1 MQSSILEF
9 STVKSLLLLL
19 LLSLLLYII
28 FLFNVGDL
36 FNTRL
41 CQPDCAKRIVSCW
54 WLPVLRA
61 VDGYQTKVLC
71 SSFIGQTV
79 IAINPAVHML
89 DLGLNIPNGKQ
100 YGMLEDCCTFFFFFF
115 LLLLLLFI
123 FIFILDWIRD
133 FNFDATGAIVDDQ
146 SYNTKRN

>member
-9 STVKSLLLLL
+9 STVKSLLLLP
-19 LLSLLLYII
+19 LLLYII

-79 IAINPAVHML
+79 VAINPAVHVL
-89 DLGLNIPNGKQ
+89 DLGLNIPTGKQ
-100 YGMLEDCCTFFFFFF
+100 YGMLEDCCTFFFF
-115 LLLLLLFI
+115 LLFI

-146 SYNTKRN
+146 S

>member
-19 LLSLLLYII
+19 LSLLYII

-79 IAINPAVHML
+79 VAINPAVHVL

-100 YGMLEDCCTFFFFFF
+100 YGMLEDCCTFFFIYLF
-115 LLLLLLFI
+115 LFLFLIGFETLISMLLVLLSMIRAIIQREIEFI
-123 FIFILDWIRD
+123 PRYI
-133 FNFDATGAIVDDQ
+133 
-146 SYNTKRN
+146 

>member
-9 STVKSLLLLL
+9 STVKSLLLLP
-19 LLSLLLYII
+19 LLLYII

-79 IAINPAVHML
+79 VAINPAVHVL
-89 DLGLNIPNGKQ
+89 DLGLNIPTGKQ
-100 YGMLEDCCTFFFFFF
+100 YGMLEDCCTFFFFFIIYF
-115 LLLLLLFI
+115 YFY
-123 FIFILDWIRD
+123 
-133 FNFDATGAIVDDQ
+133 
-146 SYNTKRN
+146 S